1 MGSGGFRVPSK
12 FFLCRPL
19 NIGFLRKKKQH
30 FWTFSK
36 FWKSPKKIIVFL
48 MLTHL
53 LLWSWNESQNINV
66 LFLFERC
73 LRTNMMMLHQGIYTW
88 PWNSNSSHIF
98 SPWFFDGDLW
108 LKLIEIREERFMILN
123 EYDNQSPGDNLSTID
138 YREKRI
144 VENYCWKFYYNRFLK
159 TDKIMFQIKTVILV
173 NFFIISLD
181 YSLYCINL
189 ELYSD
194 RSERKKVI
202 LSLR

>member
-1 MGSGGFRVPSK
+1 
-12 FFLCRPL
+12 
-19 NIGFLRKKKQH
+19 
-30 FWTFSK
+30 
-36 FWKSPKKIIVFL
+36 

-98 SPWFFDGDLW
+98 SPWFFDGDLC
-108 LKLIEIREERFMILN
+108 LKLIKIREERFMILN
-123 EYDNQSPGDNLSTID
+123 EYEKPKPEVIIF
-138 YREKRI
+138 REKRI
-144 VENYCWKFYYNRFLK
+144 VENCCWKFYHDRFLK